1 MLSLYVNPLAFDNK
15 KNEVLQSEYKIEW
28 KKQVATVSIKKGLS
42 PIEFLNQ
49 KINNKL
55 VDNKSNIS
63 DSSNIPEVF
72 AYFDYN
78 TEEDKNKQIF
88 LVNINKSK
96 VFTELYYKSHIPQK
110 ENINIVIKN
119 PKIVK
124 QNKDYLKI
132 TGEVIAFC
140 LDINTYYLENIN
152 INEYIDIVQNSNT
165 EDTDDDEIY
174 DEHSDVEADG
184 TDNEECDPD
193 EADDVDDDGDGAECN
208 GDDDVEDDGEN
219 DEEDDGENDEE
230 DDGEDDGEN
239 DEEDDGEND
248 EEDDGAECDVEDDG
262 EDDGEDNVEDD
273 DDEIDMDEDEADGF
287 DIADEEGDYVE
298 AIPEVEQSTRKKKSN
313 SNKNIKLSN
322 NIDLSI
328 IFNILKEEDKNT
340 IIPENQLFS
349 KRQTGLQILKTLASP
364 LKTVQMIEKG
374 VYNYAIDK
382 CNNKSF
388 IPLWDNMEFVEIYVS
403 KIKNIY
409 SNLKTNSYVKN
420 VNLINKIKTEQIKP
434 YNLAFLD
441 THKLF
446 PEIWTDII
454 EEKTKIEKILK
465 DSLKESATDMFECP
479 KCHKRKTI
487 YCEVQTRS
495 SDEPMTKF
503 ITCLECGCKWKKY

>member
-239 DEEDDGEND
+239 DE
-248 EEDDGAECDVEDDG
+248 A
-262 EDDGEDNVEDD
+262 
-273 DDEIDMDEDEADGF
+273 
-287 DIADEEGDYVE
+287 
-298 AIPEVEQSTRKKKSN
+298 
-313 SNKNIKLSN
+313 
-322 NIDLSI
+322 
-328 IFNILKEEDKNT
+328 
-340 IIPENQLFS
+340 
-349 KRQTGLQILKTLASP
+349 
-364 LKTVQMIEKG
+364 
-374 VYNYAIDK
+374 
-382 CNNKSF
+382 
-388 IPLWDNMEFVEIYVS
+388 
-403 KIKNIY
+403 
-409 SNLKTNSYVKN
+409 
-420 VNLINKIKTEQIKP
+420 
-434 YNLAFLD
+434 
-441 THKLF
+441 
-446 PEIWTDII
+446 
-454 EEKTKIEKILK
+454 
-465 DSLKESATDMFECP
+465 
-479 KCHKRKTI
+479 
-487 YCEVQTRS
+487 
-495 SDEPMTKF
+495 
-503 ITCLECGCKWKKY
+503 